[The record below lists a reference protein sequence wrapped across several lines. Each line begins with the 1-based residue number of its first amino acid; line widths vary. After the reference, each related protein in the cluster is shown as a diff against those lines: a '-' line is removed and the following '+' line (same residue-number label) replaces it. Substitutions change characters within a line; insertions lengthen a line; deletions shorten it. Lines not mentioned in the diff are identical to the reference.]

1 MPFSKMTVTKVSKD
15 RTGEQLRLDYRR
27 DKNGEKRGG
36 KREGAGRKPGKK
48 PLVRHRTRAT
58 FRRGSPIHVTLRVR
72 REAAGLRRRK
82 QYQAIRAAMRR
93 TGHKADFR
101 ICHYSIQGN
110 HFHLICE
117 ALDRR
122 VLARGVQGF
131 TSLVARRLNQLMGR
145 RGRFFADRYHC
156 RALQTPREVRNALCY
171 VLNNWRRH
179 GEHEDHPRWD
189 LDPYSSADLFDGW
202 KGWHGER
209 HRDGRLPPAWLD
221 RDEPIPIPEPTYWL
235 LTDGWRRRGLLSP
248 TETPGP
254 QVTPSGRSASRA
266 TR

>member
-1 MPFSKMTVTKVSKD
+1 MPFSKMTVTKGSKGK
-15 RTGEQLRLDYRR
+15 RRAGEQVEFDFRR
-27 DKNGEKRGG
+27 DKNGGKRGG
-36 KREGAGRKPGKK
+36 KREGAGRRPGPK
-48 PLVRHRTRAT
+48 PLVRHRTRPG
-58 FRRGSPIHVTLRVR
+58 FRKGSPVHVTLRVR

-93 TGHKADFR
+93 TGNKAGFR

-145 RGRFFADRYHC
+145 HGKFFADRYHC

-179 GEHEDHPRWD
+179 GEHEDHPRWTV
-189 LDPYSSADLFDGW
+189 DPFSSAALFDGW
-202 KGWHGER
+202 TGWFGDKQRRER
-209 HRDGRLPPAWLD
+209 LRPAWLD
-221 RDEPIPIPEPTYWL
+221 PEEAIPISKPSFWL
-235 LTDGWRRRGLLSP
+235 LTEGWRRRGLLSP

-254 QVTPSGRSASRA
+254 EAPARR
-266 TR
+266 